1 MKLAAQWRSIEADLP
16 ADWADARLELAVGN
30 DAQLARA
37 AALLGPAN
45 PGRKGS
51 TLVFQAS
58 RRGVG
63 IGPDAVERLLDRLD
77 TSGIRGTLT
86 PLGSAAAEP
95 VAPLERLSLA
105 DGWDSELAALPPDW
119 SDVYAE
125 LELTSSDLLDRG
137 ALLLAPLN
145 PARHLNRL
153 AFRFRV
159 ARVFGYGASG
169 PMTRRCLERLDDEG
183 IPGKVTVLRVLSG
196 TQNVATQGPVW
207 YVEGKAV

>member
-1 MKLAAQWRSIEADLP
+1 MKLAAKWRSIEADLP

-63 IGPDAVERLLDRLD
+63 IGPDAVERLLARLD

-86 PLGSAAAEP
+86 PLDSTAAEP

-105 DGWDSELAALPPDW
+105 DGWDAELAALPPDW

-125 LELTSSDLLDRG
+125 LAAKFPAFVDV
-137 ALLLAPLN
+137 LAKVRKRIAIAENNQVTDVGKLYEIWL
-145 PARHLNRL
+145 R
-153 AFRFRV
+153 
-159 ARVFGYGASG
+159 
-169 PMTRRCLERLDDEG
+169 TREEWVEQKLKQAGVLVD
-183 IPGKVTVLRVLSG
+183 PGTKVI
-196 TQNVATQGPVW
+196 Q
-207 YVEGKAV
+207 